1 MCRPHPRRH
10 HRGGGDADGLNDDPS
25 RHFVLVEVVVQV
37 VFVEV
42 VGDDTLEVVAVRAG
56 GQYSGSSSKCSG
68 GGAKYGSQEYFE
80 MAAANTYDG
89 GGSDGDGRTD
99 GRVEAGEET
108 SPPPSPTSPS
118 RGGHA

>member
-37 VFVEV
+37 VFVFVEV

-80 MAAANTYDG
+80 MAAAAAHTFNG
-89 GGSDGDGRTD
+89 GGGD
-99 GRVEAGEET
+99 V
-108 SPPPSPTSPS
+108 SPAVVSIAAAAADLSV
-118 RGGHA
+118 